1 MICQEDPSRFP
12 WQCATER
19 MARIH
24 CKFLAVNI
32 TGPWWADVGKD
43 AVGKGVPKNILICIF
58 TEYYLI
64 INNNNGFFLLT
75 HSHNLMSDIMI
86 SQSSYV

>member
-43 AVGKGVPKNILICIF
+43 AVGKGVPKKHI
-58 TEYYLI
+58 Y
-64 INNNNGFFLLT
+64 
-75 HSHNLMSDIMI
+75 
-86 SQSSYV
+86 

>member
-1 MICQEDPSRFP
+1 MLQCLDEEQIKFVKMVLKLKTTYTLAGIFKPTVKMICQEDPSRFP

-43 AVGKGVPKNILICIF
+43 AVGKGVPKK
-58 TEYYLI
+58 
-64 INNNNGFFLLT
+64 
-75 HSHNLMSDIMI
+75 
-86 SQSSYV
+86 

>member
-43 AVGKGVPKNILICIF
+43 AVGKGVPKNILIG
-58 TEYYLI
+58 
-64 INNNNGFFLLT
+64 N
-75 HSHNLMSDIMI
+75 
-86 SQSSYV
+86 

>member
-32 TGPWWADVGKD
+32 TGPWGADVGKD
-43 AVGKGVPKNILICIF
+43 AVGKGVPKI
-58 TEYYLI
+58 Y
-64 INNNNGFFLLT
+64 INRY
-75 HSHNLMSDIMI
+75 IY
-86 SQSSYV
+86 SYHLNH

>member
-43 AVGKGVPKNILICIF
+43 AVGKGVPKK
-58 TEYYLI
+58 YAYLGI
-64 INNNNGFFLLT
+64 IIVIT
-75 HSHNLMSDIMI
+75 
-86 SQSSYV
+86 

>member
-43 AVGKGVPKNILICIF
+43 AVGKGVPKNILIGIF
-58 TEYYLI
+58 IVIT
-64 INNNNGFFLLT
+64 
-75 HSHNLMSDIMI
+75 
-86 SQSSYV
+86 

>member
-43 AVGKGVPKNILICIF
+43 AVGKGVPKNKYMHRYNYS
-58 TEYYLI
+58 YYL
-64 INNNNGFFLLT
+64 N
-75 HSHNLMSDIMI
+75 H
-86 SQSSYV
+86 

>member
-32 TGPWWADVGKD
+32 TGPWWADAGRD
-43 AVGKGVPKNILICIF
+43 AVGKGVPRIKITKCNVGGHMVL
-58 TEYYLI
+58 Y
-64 INNNNGFFLLT
+64 LT
-75 HSHNLMSDIMI
+75 HTQTDLTLN
-86 SQSSYV
+86 